1 MSPFW
6 DSWFEG
12 IANWITQNGWNQ
24 RPTSA
29 IFIVL
34 VSIFISI
41 ISTSATRLITDVDA
55 LKETMIKVNEW
66 NQKKKQAMAK
76 ADKKLWLKVKRD
88 EERIKKLQ
96 SSMMMKRMKPML
108 ITTVPFL
115 IIFAI
120 VRTAFSGHY
129 YAWLPFNMGGFPFVG
144 NPWFAPTSI
153 SSGEPEGFSKAT
165 FTLWYFMVS
174 FAFGSLISRI
184 FGANPSG
191 AAKMKQK
198 QTQSQLSSN
207 NKSPTSKQ
215 KKSIK

>member
-34 VSIFISI
+34 VSILISI
-41 ISTSATRLITDVDA
+41 ISTTATRLITDVDA

-115 IIFAI
+115 LIFAI

-129 YAWLPFNMGGFPFVG
+129 YAWLPFSMGGFPFVG
-144 NPWFAPTSI
+144 NPWFAPTV
-153 SSGEPEGFSKAT
+153 EEGYLGYSKAS

-174 FAFGSLISRI
+174 FAFGSLISRV

-207 NKSPTSKQ
+207 
-215 KKSIK
+215 KKSLHQSKKNQ

>member
-66 NQKKKQAMAK
+66 NQKKKQAK
-76 ADKKLWLKVKRD
+76 NV
-88 EERIKKLQ
+88 
-96 SSMMMKRMKPML
+96 
-108 ITTVPFL
+108 FL
-115 IIFAI
+115 CPAI
-120 VRTAFSGHY
+120 S
-129 YAWLPFNMGGFPFVG
+129 
-144 NPWFAPTSI
+144 
-153 SSGEPEGFSKAT
+153 
-165 FTLWYFMVS
+165 
-174 FAFGSLISRI
+174 
-184 FGANPSG
+184 
-191 AAKMKQK
+191 
-198 QTQSQLSSN
+198 
-207 NKSPTSKQ
+207 
-215 KKSIK
+215 